1 MCFQK
6 SCESVLYQI
15 ESSGD
20 NTNTRGIDR
29 SKLSALI
36 VYEKDTGVV
45 LNLLVTMKNVY
56 VKSRNLLTQPKL
68 NISCVYWT
76 YHLKILG
83 VLQEDL
89 RIQK

>member
-45 LNLLVTMKNVY
+45 
-56 VKSRNLLTQPKL
+56 KSRNLLTHAKL
-68 NISCVYWT
+68 NISCTYWT

>member
-20 NTNTRGIDR
+20 NTNTPGTDR

-45 LNLLVTMKNVY
+45 
-56 VKSRNLLTQPKL
+56 KSRNLLTNAKL
-68 NISCVYWT
+68 NISCAYWT